1 MCSFTPNFSLIG
13 TYSYPSAAKN
23 RRQIAILTK
32 FWTSGAPVST
42 WALRRSG
49 QNLTCESKPMACSSV
64 SKFSLLG
71 IFCRHCRAKKSQN
84 RKVDHFFNSE
94 GSFLADQ
101 SQIWPA
107 RMNFWCG
114 ILHQISARSIYS
126 FAPTGLKTATKPQ
139 IYQILTF
146 QGFCTRSSLPIRSKF
161 GLR

>member
-1 MCSFTPNFSLIG
+1 
-13 TYSYPSAAKN
+13 
-23 RRQIAILTK
+23 
-32 FWTSGAPVST
+32 
-42 WALRRSG
+42 
-49 QNLTCESKPMACSSV
+49 
-64 SKFSLLG
+64 
-71 IFCRHCRAKKSQN
+71 
-84 RKVDHFFNSE
+84 
-94 GSFLADQ
+94 LAHQ

-146 QGFCTRSSLPIRSKF
+146 QGFCARSSLPSRSKF